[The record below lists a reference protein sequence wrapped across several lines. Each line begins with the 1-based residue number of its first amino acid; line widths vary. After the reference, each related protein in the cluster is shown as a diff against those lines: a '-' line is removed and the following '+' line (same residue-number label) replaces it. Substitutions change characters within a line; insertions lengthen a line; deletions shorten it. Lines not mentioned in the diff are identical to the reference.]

1 MQRHEMIEAFAQLG
15 LKGMAGA
22 FDETVTTGLQ
32 RNRTAMENVTY
43 WASKPSWI
51 MAGLLRLLRRR

>member
-1 MQRHEMIEAFAQLG
+1 MIEAFAQLG

-32 RNRTAMENVTY
+32 RNRTAMEIL
-43 WASKPSWI
+43 AD
-51 MAGLLRLLRRR
+51 LLKAETNHRPTSSS